1 MLAGGAH
8 VLTGSGVFA
17 EEEVEEAVS
26 DIEEIKEEVPAV
38 TREDA
43 ELDALLGKLTPA
55 EYVCSFV
62 SA

>member
-1 MLAGGAH
+1 M
-8 VLTGSGVFA
+8 LTGSGVFA